1 MNKVVIPKESN
12 ETKKLKEEDKVSD
25 ALLAQ
30 AKEKAEIAS
39 QAAKEETQK
48 QIDVSSKVVI
58 TPTKKEFAELIDRYE
73 EKNPIKYAAKKSR
86 LAAKLASL

>member
-39 QAAKEETQK
+39 QEAKCGEKKKIEVYRKGGRKKEKKEGEERREREEEKKKRKEEG
-48 QIDVSSKVVI
+48 
-58 TPTKKEFAELIDRYE
+58 KKKRGGE
-73 EKNPIKYAAKKSR
+73 
-86 LAAKLASL
+86 KLASL